1 MPEISLIS
9 VDHEV
14 ISELCKQAKLYF
26 SDNPASLIFEDPG
39 TDTKIVRAI
48 NQQGQDTY
56 YLAHRKLGSGSFG
69 EVSAGKKIDIDA
81 DNINILEPEEDVAIK
96 ITDFSQNGTV
106 GRRDITAKRQ
116 IPIEESKILEKINQL
131 QGFAIG
137 KRTKT
142 ILHTLDEMEPPLE
155 RTVEVEEAV
164 TVMPLF
170 TGHDVEHQAHG
181 DRHSYGSTTFA
192 EFAAKISNQLQALHQ
207 ANIIHTDLKPAN
219 VIWNAIEGFI
229 NIIDFNR
236 AKELAHGQEYIQ
248 DKSASDPTYMAPE
261 CVLGN
266 GYLFSKAS
274 DIYSLGKIL
283 SEHSNL
289 SEKKYLGYDELIVKR
304 FVDNMMHID
313 PNQRPSIEECALFF
327 SSLYKKMELD
337 IHQPSN
343 NQRLALSKRLI
354 HLENETNKLRDKI
367 LGQSPPNQTNTI
379 KYQEKL
385 NLIQESIVLLS
396 HEEIDIPKYM
406 VLIEKLNQKPQTM
419 FDRQLS
425 VLTNFFLSRS
435 AERPEQ
441 GSHPADYSSA
451 NSEETI
457 THQALADTSSADNV
471 SPSSREETP
480 EVPSPT
486 DDQSNENE
494 NESNKTTLSPMNKQ

>member
-14 ISELCKQAKLYF
+14 ISKLCKQAKLYF
-26 SDNPASLIFEDPG
+26 SDNPASIIFEDLG
-39 TDTKIVRAI
+39 TDTKIVRTI

-69 EVSAGKKIDIDA
+69 EVSAGIKIDINA
-81 DNINILEPEEDVAIK
+81 DNNNILEPEEVVAIK

-116 IPIEESKILEKINQL
+116 IPIEESKILERIHQL

-192 EFAAKISNQLQALHQ
+192 EFSAKISNQLQALHQ

-219 VIWNAIEGFI
+219 VIWSAIEGFI

-248 DKSASDPTYMAPE
+248 DKSASDPAYMAPE
-261 CVLGN
+261 CGAGN

-313 PNQRPSIEECALFF
+313 PNQRPSIAECALFF
-327 SSLYKKMELD
+327 SSLYKKMALD
-337 IHQPSN
+337 ISQPN
-343 NQRLALSKRLI
+343 NEQRLALSKRLI
-354 HLENETNKLRDKI
+354 YLEHETNKLCDKI
-367 LGQSPPNQTNTI
+367 RAQSTPNQTDII

-385 NLIQESIVLLS
+385 SLIQESIVLLS

-419 FDRQLS
+419 FDRRRSSL
-425 VLTNFFLSRS
+425 VNLFFFRKP
-435 AERPEQ
+435 ERAEQ
-441 GSHPADYSSA
+441 GSHSADSSA
-451 NSEETI
+451 VHSEETS
-457 THQALADTSSADNV
+457 THQALADTSSDHNV

-480 EVPSPT
+480 EAPSPT
-486 DDQSNENE
+486 DDQSNDNE
-494 NESNKTTLSPMNKQ
+494 NDINKTTLSPMSKK